1 MSFTEMWEAL
11 LPIGRDAESGGYH
24 RFAWT
29 PAELECRDWF
39 RDEARRRGLA
49 VEGDA
54 NGNLFAWWHPEGAH
68 GPAVLTGSH
77 LDSVP
82 GGGAYDGPL
91 GVVSAFAAIDLLR
104 ERGVRPGRPIGV
116 AAFAEEEGARFGVA
130 CLGSR
135 LLTGAIGPERAR
147 GLRDRD
153 GRSLASVLAANGL
166 DPERIG
172 EDPGLLSRIGCFI
185 ELHVEQGRALREDE
199 PVGVASAI
207 VPHGRWRFGFAGE
220 GNHAG
225 TTPLTDRRDPML
237 PFAAMVL
244 AARRAAV
251 RHGTLATVGRVE
263 VMPNGVNAIPSAVT
277 AWLDARGPADASVR
291 ATVAE
296 VREEAR
302 RAAREHG
309 VAVDLAEESYT
320 PVVGFDTALRD
331 RLAGVLGGVPV
342 LPTGAGHDAG
352 ILAARMPT
360 AMLFVRNPTGVSHAP
375 AEHAEPDD
383 CLAGVE
389 ALAAVLD
396 NAAAG

>member
-1 MSFTEMWEAL
+1 MSFEEMWAAL
-11 LPIGRDAESGGYH
+11 LPVGRDPGTGGYH

-29 PAELECRDWF
+29 PPELECRAWF
-39 RDEARRRGLA
+39 LDEARRRDLD
-49 VEGDA
+49 VERDR
-54 NGNLFAWWHPEGAH
+54 NGNLFAWWRPGGARD
-68 GPAVLTGSH
+68 GAVLTGSH

-135 LLTGAIGPERAR
+135 LLTGAIAPDRAR

-153 GRSLASVLAANGL
+153 GRAFGDVLAAHDL
-166 DPERIG
+166 DPDRIG
-172 EDPGLLSRIGCFI
+172 PDEDLLGRVSCYV
-185 ELHVEQGRALREDE
+185 ELHVEQGRALTA

-225 TTPLTDRRDPML
+225 TTRLEDRRDPML
-237 PFAAMVL
+237 PFARMVL
-244 AARRAAV
+244 AARDAAE
-251 RHGTLATVGRVE
+251 RHGAFTTVGRVE
-263 VMPNGVNAIPSAVT
+263 VTPNGVNAIPSAVT
-277 AWLDARGPADASVR
+277 AWLDGRGPADDLVR
-291 ATVAE
+291 RTVAE
-296 VREEAR
+296 VHEAAR
-302 RAAREHG
+302 DAAREHG
-309 VAVDLAEESYT
+309 VAVELAEESYS
-320 PVVGFDTALRD
+320 PVVDFDTALRD
-331 RLAGVLGGVPV
+331 RLAGALGGVPV

-352 ILAARMPT
+352 ILAARLPT

-375 AEHAEPDD
+375 AEHAEPAD

-389 ALAAVLD
+389 ALTAVLK
-396 NAAAG
+396 NLACG